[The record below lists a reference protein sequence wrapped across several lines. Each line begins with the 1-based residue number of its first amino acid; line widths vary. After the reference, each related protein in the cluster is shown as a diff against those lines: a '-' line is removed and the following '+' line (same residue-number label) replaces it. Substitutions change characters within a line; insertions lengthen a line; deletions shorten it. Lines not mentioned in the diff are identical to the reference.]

1 MKIIFF
7 TILSLFIFE
16 ITHSQVTG
24 IISSAA
30 GQPVPFANV
39 SLLKSN
45 DSSFVKGVA
54 TNQKGTFS
62 ISYNVRG
69 TYILQVTST
78 GYQSWSSAAFEL
90 DGSQTLKNFGTLA
103 LKEDAKELGTV
114 TVRSEKPLVQQKP
127 EGIIVHVENSLLT
140 KGSSAL
146 EVLERSPG
154 VVINHRDNSIE
165 LNQQLIGLGLRFHF

>member
-69 TYILQVTST
+69 TYILQVT
-78 GYQSWSSAAFEL
+78 
-90 DGSQTLKNFGTLA
+90 
-103 LKEDAKELGTV
+103 
-114 TVRSEKPLVQQKP
+114 VRAIKAGAQQRLNWTAVKHSK
-127 EGIIVHVENSLLT
+127 I
-140 KGSSAL
+140 
-146 EVLERSPG
+146 LERW
-154 VVINHRDNSIE
+154 R
-165 LNQQLIGLGLRFHF
+165 